1 VTEAES
7 TAPKRCDDLL
17 VTPGWLAG
25 HLYDPGLRV
34 VEVAVGRAAYDD
46 WHVDGAVLWDVYK
59 DLKDDE
65 YRLIDKANVQRLL
78 ERSGIRPEA
87 TVVFYG
93 YAPALGVWLLTLW
106 GHASTRVLDCSRDH
120 WRAAGHPWSN
130 QRAQPTT
137 CMYDLGDEY
146 PHIRADRSA
155 VQAAIGRAGTAVLD
169 VRTAAEYRGGS
180 FWPSGGMEPGGRPG
194 HVPSALHQPLA
205 GLYNDDGS
213 FRSVEDLRAVFT
225 STDLGKDAEIITY
238 STMGGRAAT
247 AWFVLSHLLGYR
259 NVKVYAGSWAEWGRL
274 SGTPIEVP

>member
-1 VTEAES
+1 VTEAEGL
-7 TAPKRCDDLL
+7 ALKRHDDLL

-34 VEVAVGRAAYDD
+34 VEVEVGRAAYDH
-46 WHVDGAVLWDVYK
+46 WHIDGAVLWDLYE

-65 YRLIDKANVQRLL
+65 YRFIEKADVQRLL
-78 ERSGIRPEA
+78 ERSGIKPDA

-106 GHASTRVLDCSRDH
+106 GHPVTRVLDCSRDH
-120 WRAAGHPWSN
+120 WRAAGHPWTN

-137 CMYDLGDEY
+137 CAYDLGHEH

-169 VRTAAEYRGGS
+169 VRTEAEYRGEC
-180 FWPSGGMEPGGRPG
+180 FWPSGGMERGGRPG
-194 HVPSALHQPLA
+194 HVPSALHQPLT

-213 FRSVEDLRAVFT
+213 FRPLEDLRAIFT
-225 STDLGKDAEIITY
+225 SSDLAKDTEIITY

-259 NVKVYAGSWAEWGRL
+259 NVTVYAGSWAEWGRL
-274 SGTPIEVP
+274 SGTPVEVP